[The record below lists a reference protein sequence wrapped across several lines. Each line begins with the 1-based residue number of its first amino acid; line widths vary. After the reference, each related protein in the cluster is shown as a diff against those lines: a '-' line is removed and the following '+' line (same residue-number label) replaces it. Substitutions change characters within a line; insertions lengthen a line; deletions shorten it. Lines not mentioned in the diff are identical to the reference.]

1 MTLKQYI
8 SFQKK
13 GKKNYM
19 CGEFAFLKV
28 LTFLERVKLSFTS
41 FKINT
46 HEQNDVQRSHCSI
59 RSKDS

>member
-1 MTLKQYI
+1 
-8 SFQKK
+8 
-13 GKKNYM
+13 M

-28 LTFLERVKLSFTS
+28 LTFLERVKLSFTG

-46 HEQNDVQRSHCSI
+46 HEQNDAQRSHCSI